1 MSTFLPPALA
11 ETFND
16 TGGAG
21 LVGCLLAMGV
31 YGITTSQT
39 YYYFAKY
46 PKDKRWLKLFVCSPF
61 LIRNVSNMYMFRFL
75 LSGMADSIPFLHLFH
90 LIYHYLIQN
99 AFNLLG
105 LIQNTWSLAV
115 RMCD

>member
-46 PKDKRWLKLFVCSPF
+46 PKDKRWLKLFVSALWLLNTLHSA
-61 LIRNVSNMYMFRFL
+61 LI
-75 LSGMADSIPFLHLFH
+75 FH

-115 RMCD
+115 SMIVHLIVAGLVMTYVY